1 MARSSVELLVMAL
14 ALTHTLP
21 EKPAFAYPEV
31 AALLMAGF
39 LASWRLECQIPLTR
53 DLATLGS
60 DVDLPLPPVHGRYS
74 RAEILAAFA
83 VRQHRPALHQWPFTR
98 AAVRVR
104 AAPAGRQHRAVPV
117 PWLCHL
123 REPRWRTPDGQ
134 MFANIEMHGPHVR
147 QGR

>member
-39 LASWRLECQIPLTR
+39 LASWRLERQIPLTR

-83 VRQHRPALHQWPFTR
+83 ALDDR
-98 AAVRVR
+98 G
-104 AAPAGRQHRAVPV
+104 APRSHCEGV
-117 PWLCHL
+117 LLFL
-123 REPRWRTPDGQ
+123 REQR
-134 MFANIEMHGPHVR
+134 R
-147 QGR
+147 QGTITEQSLCLGFATYVSHDGERPMARCSRI

>member
-39 LASWRLECQIPLTR
+39 LASWRLERQIPLTR

-74 RAEILAAFA
+74 RAEMLAAFT
-83 VRQHRPALHQWPFTR
+83 ALDDRGAPPQPPRTCPP
-98 AAVRVR
+98 
-104 AAPAGRQHRAVPV
+104 APASATSMAVHA
-117 PWLCHL
+117 CCCS
-123 REPRWRTPDGQ
+123 
-134 MFANIEMHGPHVR
+134 
-147 QGR
+147 